1 MNRRKVCLLLA
12 CSAALALAQDTQ
24 PPAQTRQTGQTGQPG
39 HTGQP
44 GQTGKP
50 VWMQSKIAE
59 YKRLPPFRPPRS
71 VVATLHEGRNV
82 YYVSSACCDIPSE
95 LYDEQGTLL
104 CYPDGG
110 FAGGDGRCRSF
121 CLVVTQSRRYGKTS
135 GPLAN
140 RRLVRL
146 KTSDEPHAGPP
157 ATARW

>member
-121 CLVVTQSRRYGKTS
+121 LLGRDPVTTVWQDQRPVGKSTS
-135 GPLAN
+135 GSTEN
-140 RRLVRL
+140 
-146 KTSDEPHAGPP
+146 K
-157 ATARW
+157 